1 MIKEKNSK
9 NTVKLGI
16 TDSLNNKEKTVK
28 IKMKKVNQ
36 AQMMILMMTW
46 MKTKMM
52 MSMMMILI
60 IKRKKSS
67 KFYMNHQQKMVSL
80 IDYSTL
86 FGNKSIMLKIN
97 KTSKNKI
104 NKLVNKL
111 LMLMSNYNQQRRKL
125 ETINSKN

>member
-9 NTVKLGI
+9 NTVKLGT
-16 TDSLNNKEKTVK
+16 TDSLNSKEKMVK
-28 IKMKKVNQ
+28 TKMKKVNQ
-36 AQMMILMMTW
+36 AQMMIPMMTW
-46 MKTKMM
+46 MMTMKM

-60 IKRKKSS
+60 IRRKKNS
-67 KFYMNHQQKMVSL
+67 KFFMNHQQKMVSL
-80 IDYSTL
+80 IDFSTL
-86 FGNKSIMLKIN
+86 FGNKSIMPKIN

-125 ETINSKN
+125 ETISSKN

>member
-9 NTVKLGI
+9 NTVKLDI
-16 TDSLNNKEKTVK
+16 TDNSNNKEKMVK
-28 IKMKKVNQ
+28 IKMKKVVK
-36 AQMMILMMTW
+36 AQMRIRMMTW
-46 MKTKMM
+46 MMTMKM

-60 IKRKKSS
+60 IKRKKNS
-67 KFYMNHQQKMVSL
+67 KFFMNHQQKMVSL
-80 IDYSTL
+80 IDCSTL
-86 FGNKSIMLKIN
+86 FGNKSIMLKIS

-125 ETINSKN
+125 ETINLKN

>member
-9 NTVKLGI
+9 NIVKLGTI
-16 TDSLNNKEKTVK
+16 DNLNSKEKMVK

-46 MKTKMM
+46 MMM
-52 MSMMMILI
+52 MKMTSMMMILI
-60 IKRKKSS
+60 IKRKKNS
-67 KFYMNHQQKMVSL
+67 KFFMNHQQKMVSL

-86 FGNKSIMLKIN
+86 FGNKSTMLKIS

-111 LMLMSNYNQQRRKL
+111 LMLMFNYNQQRKKS
-125 ETINSKN
+125 E

>member
-9 NTVKLGI
+9 NTVKLGTI
-16 TDSLNNKEKTVK
+16 DNLNSKEKMVK

-60 IKRKKSS
+60 IRRKKSS
-67 KFYMNHQQKMVSL
+67 KFFMNHQQKMVSL

-111 LMLMSNYNQQRRKL
+111 LMLTFNYNQQRRKL

>member
-16 TDSLNNKEKTVK
+16 IDSLNSKEKTVK

-60 IKRKKSS
+60 IRRKKSS
-67 KFYMNHQQKMVSL
+67 KFFMNHQQKMVSL

-104 NKLVNKL
+104 NKSVNKL
-111 LMLMSNYNQQRRKL
+111 LMLMSNYNQQRRKS
-125 ETINSKN
+125 ETINSKS